1 MNRLTTEDRVRILA
15 VLCEG
20 VGINAACR
28 VTGASK
34 NTVLKLLAD
43 VGQACALYQDQAMH
57 NLKITQLRVDEIWS
71 FHGTTAKNVPADAER
86 TLALGDCYTFI
97 ALDPVTNLIPCWLVG
112 FRGHDSTD
120 AFIEDLGS
128 RLANSVQLPSDD
140 FAAYQ
145 AADARDC
152 GSNVNYG
159 GLLTKSYAA
168 STAAKEATRRDGPTE
183 STSCT
188 KQPKVGIS
196 FTEKTSTYHARR
208 ANEMMRMNM
217 RRFTRPTNGFSKKI
231 ENHMHAISFFV
242 MVHNFVEKH
251 GSAHTTPAIAAG
263 VTTGQWSI
271 EDILMIADT
280 DTVTFGRPK

>member
-1 MNRLTTEDRVRILA
+1 M
-15 VLCEG
+15 
-20 VGINAACR
+20 
-28 VTGASK
+28 
-34 NTVLKLLAD
+34 
-43 VGQACALYQDQAMH
+43 
-57 NLKITQLRVDEIWS
+57 
-71 FHGTTAKNVPADAER
+71 
-86 TLALGDCYTFI
+86 
-97 ALDPVTNLIPCWLVG
+97 G

-140 FAAYQ
+140 FAAYP

-159 GLLTKSYAA
+159 G
-168 STAAKEATRRDGPTE
+168 
-183 STSCT
+183 
-188 KQPKVGIS
+188 QPKVGIS

-251 GSAHTTPAIAAG
+251 GSANTTPGIAAG